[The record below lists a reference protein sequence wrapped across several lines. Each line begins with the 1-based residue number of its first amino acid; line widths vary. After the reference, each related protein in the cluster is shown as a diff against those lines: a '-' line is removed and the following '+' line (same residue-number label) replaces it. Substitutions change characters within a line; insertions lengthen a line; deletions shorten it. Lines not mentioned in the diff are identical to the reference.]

1 MNYKIIQNEKIFK
14 DFIEGLPD
22 CKPNEQYYVSLLAR
36 NKYLKDKTTLPAK
49 VQLKRLTASKD
60 YLYQKVKQLEVEV
73 GAYQNKGN
81 PIPQESLALYISV
94 NPRDLIKA
102 TANSLKLFVD
112 LITKEYNGYNPHSEI
127 LSQIQSKKASGKK
140 HFTAFDFDGVD
151 VYSVLEQI
159 KDKINIDAL
168 HILKTRGGFHLL
180 VELEKIKPEFKTWY
194 QAISKVEGCDVKGSE
209 KEDDNDDSLMPV
221 PGCTQGG
228 FIPHFLFK

>member
-1 MNYKIIQNEKIFK
+1 MNYKIIQDEKIFRN
-14 DFIEGLPD
+14 FIEGLPD
-22 CKPNEQYYVSLLAR
+22 CKPNEQYYISLLAR
-36 NKYLKDKTTLPAK
+36 NKYLNDKTELPAK

-73 GAYQNKGN
+73 GAYQNKN
-81 PIPQESLALYISV
+81 KSIPQESLALYISV

-127 LSQIQSKKASGKK
+127 LSQIQNKKASGKK
-140 HFTAFDFDGVD
+140 HFTAFDFDGVESKD
-151 VYSVLEQI
+151 VLKEI
-159 KDKINIDAL
+159 DGKINFDAL

-180 VELEKIKPEFKTWY
+180 VELAKVKPEFKTWY
-194 QAISKVEGCDVKGSE
+194 QSISKIEGCDVKGSE
-209 KEDDNDDSLMPV
+209 KDDENDDSLMPV

-228 FIPHFLFK
+228 FIPHFLTI